1 MDTTD
6 LYESKIN
13 KQVEKL
19 VGGDMTLQIVLKSAL
34 INNKV
39 NDDVIKIAEKLQK
52 ENERL
57 KDMINNELEMTL
69 NEKGEIVSIVQNDD
83 NENQSIELLK
93 VLEL

>member
-52 ENERL
+52 ENGRL
-57 KDMINNELEMTL
+57 KEMINHELEMTL
-69 NEKGEIVSIVQNDD
+69 NEKGEIVPIVQIDD

>member
-1 MDTTD
+1 MQEFILVGFVIVLMASLSFIHR
-6 LYESKIN
+6 LYSKI
-13 KQVEKL
+13 
-19 VGGDMTLQIVLKSAL
+19 
-34 INNKV
+34 
-39 NDDVIKIAEKLQK
+39 EKLQK